1 MDSHVP
7 SLLLSF
13 CRQIAAGMTYLT
25 SKGFVHRDLAARN
38 VLVSQDEICKVYTVV
53 AVAIISM
60 IRILTTTDC

>member
-53 AVAIISM
+53 TVAIISM